1 MGSATLYR
9 GRFAPTPSGP
19 LHLGS
24 LLAAAGSYLSA
35 RSRNGELDELY
46 DLDRDPYEIANVINR
61 PAYRTVREKL
71 RRELRRLAVE
81 AGGL

>member
-1 MGSATLYR
+1 MEYWAENAYPWLVGMTYKAVRTKRHKYIRWIS
-9 GRFAPTPSGP
+9 
-19 LHLGS
+19 
-24 LLAAAGSYLSA
+24 
-35 RSRNGELDELY
+35 RSRDGELDELY

-61 PAYRTVREKL
+61 PAYRAVREKL